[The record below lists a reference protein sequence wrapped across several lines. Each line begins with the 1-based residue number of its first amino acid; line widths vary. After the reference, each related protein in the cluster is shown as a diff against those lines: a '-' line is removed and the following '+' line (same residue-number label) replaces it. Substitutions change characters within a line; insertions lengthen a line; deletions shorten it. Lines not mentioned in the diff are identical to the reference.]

1 MKRSFFIY
9 LLVISPIL
17 GLAQQKLPKYMSH
30 DTSLY
35 QYPPLV
41 ILKMPNAHKNLK
53 MSELNQV
60 NPNDIDSV
68 TILKDTNAVKLYG
81 KEARFGVL
89 IIKMKKDIAIIDT
102 GIDSYCVNNFLINN
116 KTVKSY
122 NLPVYIDSLYV
133 NRPENVDMM
142 MIKVKSATINTEPTT
157 GIKFINI
164 LTYKG
169 GIIIKSDD
177 QKEKPKNDGTTIMI
191 R

>member
-9 LLVISPIL
+9 LLVISPVL

-41 ILKMPNAHKNLK
+41 ILKMPGNDMNLK

-60 NPNDIDSV
+60 NPNDIDSITV
-68 TILKDTNAVKLYG
+68 LKDTNAVKPYG

-89 IIKMKKDIAIIDT
+89 IIKMKKNIAIIDT
-102 GIDSYCVNNFLINN
+102 GINSYCINN
-116 KTVKSY
+116 LIINSKPLKSY
-122 NLPVYIDSLYV
+122 GLPVYIDSLYV

-142 MIKVKSATINTEPTT
+142 TTKVKSATISTELKT

-164 LTYKG
+164 LTNKSG
-169 GIIIKSDD
+169 MIKSED
-177 QKEKPKNDGTTIMI
+177 QKEKPKSNGTTIMI

>member
-9 LLVISPIL
+9 LLLIGPVLSF
-17 GLAQQKLPKYMSH
+17 AQQQLPQHMSH

-41 ILKMPNAHKNLK
+41 ILKMPGNDMSLK

-60 NPNDIDSV
+60 NPNDIDNITV
-68 TILKDTNAVKLYG
+68 LKDTNAVKPYG

-89 IIKMKKDIAIIDT
+89 IIKMKKNIAIIDT
-102 GIDSYCVNNFLINN
+102 GIDGNCVNNFLINN

-133 NRPENVDMM
+133 NRPGDVNV
-142 MIKVKSATINTEPTT
+142 TILKITSVTISTESVTD
-157 GIKFINI
+157 IKFINI
-164 LTYKG
+164 LTDKST
-169 GIIIKSDD
+169 IIKS
-177 QKEKPKNDGTTIMI
+177 EKQEGKSKSDGVQIII